1 MPHQYQLD
9 RCTPGQQGFLSSV
22 TSFPCGSSSTVVK
35 CGVYKGFHMLQV
47 ISGSMQLQVDKNGQ
61 ILGTAGDV
69 LGGMHIKGQ
78 VQKFRH
84 ALWGSQQSLAK
95 KSSSPDLQR
104 QSQTLPKE
112 AAKSKPWQLARKSA
126 PQPSSEAACSGSS
139 NQDDASRT
147 SLARVR

>member
-1 MPHQYQLD
+1 MNVVE
-9 RCTPGQQGFLSSV
+9 QQVLVSTQGALSV
-22 TSFPCGSSSTVVK
+22 FPTMQVV
-35 CGVYKGFHMLQV
+35 
-47 ISGSMQLQVDKNGQ
+47 SGSMQLQVDKNGQ

-69 LGGMHIKGQ
+69 LGGMHIKGA

-84 ALWGSQQSLAK
+84 ALWGSEQSLAK

-126 PQPSSEAACSGSS
+126 PQPSSEASCSGSS